1 MLHAA
6 KAKRR
11 RSFCRPDFDQCPLEC
26 MRWWEL
32 FGNVRWAIGTLGQA
46 ARHLDGLHRSI
57 ELASLGRICAE
68 IEIETLR
75 IIEELEP

>member
-1 MLHAA
+1 
-6 KAKRR
+6 
-11 RSFCRPDFDQCPLEC
+11 

-68 IEIETLR
+68 IELETLR
-75 IIEELEP
+75 MIEELER